1 MQCNNQGIILYE
13 IRARINVIQ
22 QIFCCKQWDQYKNL
36 KNYSLVT
43 SFLSEKLYSTSTFKL
58 VKIFWICCQGTRV
71 SWNVLSKF
79 GKNYIACDY
88 NSFKELPED
97 VKKWLQSDC
106 LIIEQKDYQ
115 FVLLLSIIPYQCPEL
130 LAFHVMRFFLLSL
143 PQCVARNYNPLI

>member
-13 IRARINVIQ
+13 IRARINVSQ

-71 SWNVLSKF
+71 S
-79 GKNYIACDY
+79 
-88 NSFKELPED
+88 
-97 VKKWLQSDC
+97 
-106 LIIEQKDYQ
+106 
-115 FVLLLSIIPYQCPEL
+115 
-130 LAFHVMRFFLLSL
+130 
-143 PQCVARNYNPLI
+143 